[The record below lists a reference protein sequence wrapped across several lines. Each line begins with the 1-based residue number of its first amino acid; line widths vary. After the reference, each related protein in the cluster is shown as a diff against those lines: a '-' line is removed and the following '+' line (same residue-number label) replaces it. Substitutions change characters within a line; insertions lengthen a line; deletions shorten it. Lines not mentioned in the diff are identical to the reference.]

1 MPRKITI
8 FLAAPP
14 GDSLRPARDYFHEYI
29 KPILVAGGMDWEV
42 IEGRKE
48 GDVRAGLAEKIRKHR
63 KRSGE
68 KPTVESAEEPEENQ
82 NLDDLRYEVRK
93 RSGVTEWNGVQG
105 DLVLGR
111 NTWKEYIR
119 GLHEGWLGPLDPP
132 RPAEALETDPQPLPP
147 PTSDTPLIDLPPTE
161 TPSSSEPAS
170 DSSTQTEPPTPDPP
184 PPKPAKTTPKP
195 PYITPKDYPT
205 CPTAPSLPTSL
216 NPSLTLP
223 LPHMLGLLNT
233 PTRIYRFLTRRHLAD
248 STGRSVAALVLATH
262 SRPYTRSAEFASAID
277 PDSTPNDAT
286 NAPEGAVAQTGEAW
300 EQEVVLKKE
309 EREWHKI
316 AWAPNKEDEPTK
328 ERPWQERMVID
339 SRIGQKMSQFE
350 LESGAEEEA
359 ARVDGEKRMQDPSL
373 VDRVRRWTGFEKRG
387 KKGWDMG
394 LEGAED
400 E

>member
-48 GDVRAGLAEKIRKHR
+48 GDVRAGLAEKIRKLR

-68 KPTVESAEEPEENQ
+68 KFTAESAEEPEEKVD
-82 NLDDLRYEVRK
+82 LDDLRYEVRK

-132 RPAEALETDPQPLPP
+132 RPAEALETDPQPLPT
-147 PTSDTPLIDLPPTE
+147 PTSDTPPADLPPTE

-170 DSSTQTEPPTPDPP
+170 DSPPETEPPTPDPP
-184 PPKPAKTTPKP
+184 PPKPAKITPKP

-216 NPSLTLP
+216 NPSLPLH
-223 LPHMLGLLNT
+223 LPHVLGFLNT

-262 SRPYTRSAEFASAID
+262 SRPYIQSAEFASAID
-277 PDSTPNDAT
+277 PDFTPNDT
-286 NAPEGAVAQTGEAW
+286 NNAPEGAVAQTGEAW

-309 EREWHKI
+309 EREWSKT

-339 SRIGQKMSQFE
+339 SRIGQKMRQFE
-350 LESGAEEEA
+350 LEHGAEEEA
-359 ARVDGEKRMQDPSL
+359 LKVDQEKRMQDPSL
-373 VDRVRRWTGFEKRG
+373 VDRIRRWTGFEKG
-387 KKGWDMG
+387 EKKGWDMG